1 MDLKK
6 LKNKKFLI
14 SALSVIFAILASFGI
29 EIDLDIQ
36 NMIIEIG
43 AGFLGGGAAGYQAA
57 KKIISKKAVDQ
68 LGKLEIEAELA
79 NDKVKAI
86 SASLEKEFGENVAM
100 FVKGELDGVSKNID
114 AMAGFEWKF

>member
-1 MDLKK
+1 M
-6 LKNKKFLI
+6 
-14 SALSVIFAILASFGI
+14 SALGVIFAILASFGI
-29 EIDLDIQ
+29 EIDAEIQ
-36 NMIIEIG
+36 NMILEIG
-43 AGFLGGGAAGYQAA
+43 TGFLGGVATGYQAA